1 MEPLQIRGEPLR
13 KGHYFQ
19 KEDLKVFLD
28 NCCTL
33 RHCSVVIKKYGSFVC
48 SMCQP
53 PRLPIETFSSLHVLP
68 DPMPGEEEQ
77 YKAFREVY
85 GTDTN
90 ESHRPSLEKKSTV
103 KTLLFSST
111 IRHIQN
117 ADIMPECEQCGR
129 WRLLYSQYKLTNERT
144 VLENELEEISFTC
157 GSPLQD
163 LDLPGKLPKVYA

>member
-1 MEPLQIRGEPLR
+1 
-13 KGHYFQ
+13 
-19 KEDLKVFLD
+19 
-28 NCCTL
+28 
-33 RHCSVVIKKYGSFVC
+33 
-48 SMCQP
+48 
-53 PRLPIETFSSLHVLP
+53 
-68 DPMPGEEEQ
+68 MPGEEEQ

-163 LDLPGKLPKVYA
+163 LDLPGKLPKVYAWDIACEEPNERLYYTAKYPRICNYCGYTQETDSVLLSTAPITTAVP